1 MVFSSLQFLFLF
13 LPIVLV
19 IYFLLKDRFRNAF
32 LLFASFIFYIGGSKN
47 LHILLISIGINY
59 ICALIIQSVCMKIS
73 KRIWLSIAVALNLFL
88 LFIYKYLDFSIQII
102 DSLFGDLFQ
111 PLGIELPLGIS
122 FFTFQAIS
130 YVVDVYRGEE
140 ALKNPIDA
148 GLYISFFP
156 QLIAGPIV
164 RYKTVA
170 KELKDRKITWWEF
183 CVGTKR
189 FAIGLFK
196 KVLLANNLSAVADT
210 AFHYDYSE
218 LSVAFAWVGALAF
231 TFQIY
236 FDFSGYSDMAIGLG
250 RMFGFHFDENFNY
263 PYIAKSITEFWRR
276 WHISLGQWFR
286 DYVYIPLGGS
296 RAGCIGTIFNLF
308 IVWLLTGIWHGA
320 SYHFVAWG
328 LFYFILLVIE
338 KYIIRPIGLK
348 GVQVVLYSGVTKVCV
363 VIGWV
368 LFYAESLHTAIG
380 YIKAMFGLN
389 GAHFI
394 DKTAW
399 FYLKD
404 NIYFF
409 VGAVIFSVP
418 VMELIYSKIKV
429 NQRGSFAVGIIKVI
443 LYTGAFLLTVSYLI
457 TNSYNPFLYF
467 NF

>member
-13 LPIVLV
+13 LPIILV

-130 YVVDVYRGEE
+130 YVVDVYRGEG

-196 KVLLANNLSAVADT
+196 KVLLANNLSVVADT

-296 RAGCIGTIFNLF
+296 RAGCIRTIFNLF

-368 LFYAESLHTAIG
+368 
-380 YIKAMFGLN
+380 
-389 GAHFI
+389 
-394 DKTAW
+394 
-399 FYLKD
+399 
-404 NIYFF
+404 F
-409 VGAVIFSVP
+409 V
-418 VMELIYSKIKV
+418 
-429 NQRGSFAVGIIKVI
+429 
-443 LYTGAFLLTVSYLI
+443 T
-457 TNSYNPFLYF
+457 
-467 NF
+467 

>member
-13 LPIVLV
+13 LPIILV

-130 YVVDVYRGEE
+130 YVVDVYRGEG

-196 KVLLANNLSAVADT
+196 KVLLANNLSVVADT

-296 RAGCIGTIFNLF
+296 RAGCIRTIFNLF

-399 FYLKD
+399 FYLRD